1 MGGTAALV
9 SWRVSADAPGGG
21 VPSMKGRPM
30 LLDYAAA
37 AEYLSTTERHV
48 RDLQQRR
55 ELTSVRVGRLV
66 RFRTARPTS
75 TSTSR
80 RTSSRHGER
89 RR

>member
-1 MGGTAALV
+1 
-9 SWRVSADAPGGG
+9 
-21 VPSMKGRPM
+21 M

-66 RFRTARPTS
+66 RFRKAV
-75 TSTSR
+75 
-80 RTSSRHGER
+80 ER
-89 RR
+89 QQLGPPEEAFANTRDHVSANN